1 MLLFLCDQLAV
12 FHCDQDRV
20 THLYLI
26 CQDQL
31 CRQRFHIFLDI
42 TLQRTRAINRII
54 CVVYNEL
61 LRIRAEFDRKLLIFQ
76 TMIQVCDNQIDN
88 TADVILRQRLEQ
100 DDLIQTVQKL
110 RTEVTCLLYTSP
122 SPRDS

>member
-100 DDLIQTVQKL
+100 DDLRNSGRK
-110 RTEVTCLLYTSP
+110 
-122 SPRDS
+122 

>member
-31 CRQRFHIFLDI
+31 CRQRFHMFLDI
-42 TLQRTRAINRII
+42 TASADARRKPDH
-54 CVVYNEL
+54 
-61 LRIRAEFDRKLLIFQ
+61 IRVSTMNCSASGLSSIGKLLVFQ
-76 TMIQVCDNQIDN
+76 TLIQVCHHQIDN

-110 RTEVTCLLYTSP
+110 RTEVSRADR
-122 SPRDS
+122 S